1 METGESM
8 KKLKILRLSY
18 EKRKQING
26 YFFLLPWIIGV
37 SLFFIKPLI
46 QSIIFSFEKI
56 TIGETGL
63 IEKFVQ
69 TENYYYMLFKDP
81 NFTQNLINTSVKLL
95 QNTPIII
102 FFSLFIAIILN
113 QKFKGR
119 AIARVFFFLPV
130 IITSGVVMELVGN
143 QIFSVNTSAVVQDM
157 PLMQSTVLRDMLLNS
172 GLPISIVQTLTGFID
187 QIFSLTWRSGIQ
199 IILFLSGLQS
209 IPKMYYEASS
219 VEGASAWDSFW
230 KITIPLL
237 SPIMFM
243 TLIFTIIDGFTDYT
257 NIILRSIF
265 SSALNDFQY
274 GLSSAQACMYFIVI
288 LVFIA
293 LAYLIFGRK
302 TFYMVD

>member
-1 METGESM
+1 M

>member
-1 METGESM
+1 VETGESM